1 LKSRSIGG
9 DVKAQSFDTLIHAI
23 SEEYNDYDASHVT
36 KTVFSDAF
44 HDLRKFES
52 AKSQLNLIF
61 ELIGSPH
68 YDEMHHLDLK
78 TKTMLMTMP
87 KKKAKDFKQL
97 FLTTSE
103 GGIRL
108 LKLMLQF
115 DPYARISAEDA
126 VQDSYFTP
134 IKEQGYI
141 NPSPTHEEEHEEMR
155 ANISPNSDATD
166 VSSSSLH
173 RDGVLNPERE
183 KVRESPLHL
192 KHNFIQEILKFA
204 RKRDPSIKI

>member
-1 LKSRSIGG
+1 
-9 DVKAQSFDTLIHAI
+9 
-23 SEEYNDYDASHVT
+23 
-36 KTVFSDAF
+36 
-44 HDLRKFES
+44 
-52 AKSQLNLIF
+52 
-61 ELIGSPH
+61 
-68 YDEMHHLDLK
+68 
-78 TKTMLMTMP
+78 
-87 KKKAKDFKQL
+87 
-97 FLTTSE
+97 
-103 GGIRL
+103 
-108 LKLMLQF
+108 MLQF

-192 KHNFIQEILKFA
+192 KHNV
-204 RKRDPSIKI
+204 SIIYTVQLFSLLFLNFLSFSFD